1 MRYADRNALAAGL
14 VRQAE
19 EWKFGGLY
27 NWLGGRCGI
36 KLAKWPVPRLP
47 NWLERVN
54 RVVSEK
60 EEEQLKRR
68 IARGQPFGEPG
79 WVESTA
85 RRTNLEPTLEKRGR
99 RRKFTHAAN

>member
-1 MRYADRNALAAGL
+1 MRVVDRNALAAGL
-14 VRQAE
+14 VRQAA

-36 KLAKWPVPRLP
+36 KLAKWPVPPLP

-60 EEEQLKRR
+60 EEEQLNGASRGDSRSAKPVGSNQLLVEPILNRR
-68 IARGQPFGEPG
+68 
-79 WVESTA
+79 
-85 RRTNLEPTLEKRGR
+85 
-99 RRKFTHAAN
+99 